1 MWSAW
6 ERRAPACFP
15 PTSWMGSRLRPWQRC
30 GCVPHGAAGV
40 VAAVGSGLGGGG
52 ARLDLGMGGHR
63 CVLAAGGARL
73 DLGMGGHRC
82 ALAAGGARLDLGMGG
97 HRCALAAG
105 GARLDLGM
113 GGHRCVL
120 AAGGAVFLAPYNPR
134 GQNTR
139 ARSSQRFALGHGGFQ
154 TQRPLLTARARLSLH
169 HTPLARTH
177 APWAHCYTLT
187 WLALGSLLVQRRPPQ
202 LGTLQE
208 ATPVKSEASAQGAAA
223 ARSEAG
229 AAAAPGEAGAPA
241 PQVAAA
247 TEEAACTEALITHG
261 SVM

>member
-1 MWSAW
+1 M
-6 ERRAPACFP
+6 
-15 PTSWMGSRLRPWQRC
+15 
-30 GCVPHGAAGV
+30 
-40 VAAVGSGLGGGG
+40 GSGLGG
-52 ARLDLGMGGHR
+52 
-63 CVLAAGGARL
+63 
-73 DLGMGGHRC
+73 
-82 ALAAGGARLDLGMGG
+82 
-97 HRCALAAG
+97 G